1 VKVLAKLR
9 RGVVELAAGDE
20 CLYAEPTFF
29 QRAYLLWTFRNFRR
43 LSVRVLNDRQRQ
55 IVERLSQAAH
65 STEAKKINP
74 ELVIGRAE
82 FAKLPAKKPLEWVI
96 VPQTRDTHVALSR
109 TARPRRAHQLAT
121 LPRTLARQ
129 VAKALSNHPSRQVRS
144 HARYSLVVTL
154 ALASLVIISGAVAER
169 LWINHAKP
177 SVPIGAPLAVDA
189 PARTDTVTGIQPTSL
204 FVTPMAVTNTNAPTP
219 ASPAAL
225 QLSPQSTTA
234 TSSKIKPVIPVA
246 ESATAD
252 EGLRDT
258 GAITT
263 SNRLRVNL
271 APRSVIYPAIPNSGL
286 SSKGKKQ
293 ILVKALINAN
303 GVVDDVQVSG
313 QTPNLATAIAK
324 TVKQWRY
331 QPYLLNGQAVE
342 VETRMIFTVLGPDA
356 ITVRFL
362 LASENPENN

>member
-1 VKVLAKLR
+1 VKVLSKLR

-82 FAKLPAKKPLEWVI
+82 FAKLPARKPLEWVMG
-96 VPQTRDTHVALSR
+96 PQIGDTHLALSR
-109 TARPRRAHQLAT
+109 TARPRRVHQLAT

-129 VAKALSNHPSRQVRS
+129 VAEALANRPSKQIRS
-144 HARYSLVVTL
+144 HARYSLVMTL
-154 ALASLVIISGAVAER
+154 AFASLVVISGAVAQR
-169 LWINHAKP
+169 LWINHAKR
-177 SVPIGAPLAVDA
+177 SVSTVAPLASDA

-204 FVTPMAVTNTNAPTP
+204 VVTPMAVTNTNAPTP

-225 QLSPQSTTA
+225 QLSPQTTTA
-234 TSSKIKPVIPVA
+234 TSRKINPVTPVA
-246 ESATAD
+246 EPVTAD
-252 EGLRDT
+252 EGLRDIE
-258 GAITT
+258 AITT
-263 SNRLRVNL
+263 SNRLRVSL
-271 APRSVIYPAIPNSGL
+271 APWSVIYPAIPNSGL
-286 SSKGKKQ
+286 STKGKKQ
-293 ILVKALINAN
+293 ILVRALINAN
-303 GVVDDVQVSG
+303 GVVDDVQVPG

-362 LASENPENN
+362 PASEGPDNN